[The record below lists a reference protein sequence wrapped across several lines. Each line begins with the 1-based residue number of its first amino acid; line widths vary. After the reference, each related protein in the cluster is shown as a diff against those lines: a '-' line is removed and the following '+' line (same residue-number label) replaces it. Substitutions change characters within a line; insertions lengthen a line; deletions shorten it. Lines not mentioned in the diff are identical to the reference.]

1 MHYTKVSQ
9 SLLFYH
15 NFEANSSN
23 SWPRSRPLQSA
34 HLMKSPPNSRPLT
47 SQYVPGKGVPYP
59 FQRPLVNAQPKDP
72 RVNINSYVQ
81 LSRISEAIDLCM
93 RDWPKIKEEKFNIP
107 GVRERVNRN
116 SDGASMRFLRD
127 MLMKIIGEIDAL
139 FEGVKMAQELKKE
152 PDGLENMSVGNLIRL
167 THELQAI
174 EQLSTRL
181 ECLFRSYTTEG
192 FEDDRIPAYTC
203 FGMYVF

>member
-107 GVRERVNRN
+107 GVRENVKGNT
-116 SDGASMRFLRD
+116 DGASMRFLRD
-127 MLMKIIGEIDAL
+127 MLVKLTGENDAM
-139 FEGVKMAQELKKE
+139 FEGVKKAQELKKE
-152 PDGLENMSVGNLIRL
+152 KDGLEHMSVGHTIRL
-167 THELQAI
+167 THELKDI
-174 EQLSTRL
+174 EEISKRL
-181 ECLFRSYTTEG
+181 EGLCCSYITEG
-192 FEDDRIPAYTC
+192 FEEDRRPA
-203 FGMYVF
+203 